1 VTALPEFL
9 SDFLRDRYAL
19 KREPLRLLG
28 TPANQKRYVVED
40 GSHCVPRTRLVQEM
54 LAWLD
59 RYQPVTEER

>member
-19 KREPLRLLG
+19 ERELG
-28 TPANQKRYVVED
+28 RGGMAMVYLAHDGRHYV
-40 GSHCVPRTRLVQEM
+40 GRTRLIQET

-59 RYQPVTEER
+59 RYQPVAEER

>member
-19 KREPLRLLG
+19 EREPLRLPG
-28 TPANQKRYVVED
+28 TPADQKRYVVED
-40 GSHCVPRTRLVQEM
+40 GSHYVPRTRLIQET

-59 RYQPVTEER
+59 RYEPVAEER